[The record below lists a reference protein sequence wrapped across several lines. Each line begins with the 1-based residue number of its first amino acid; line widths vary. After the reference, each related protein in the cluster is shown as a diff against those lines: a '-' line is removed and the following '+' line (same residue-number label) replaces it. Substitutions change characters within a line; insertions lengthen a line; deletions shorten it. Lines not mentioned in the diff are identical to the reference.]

1 MNLLLDECVP
11 RRLKRKFST
20 ENHSCSTVQEAGFAG
35 KTNGELLRL
44 AQGRFQVLVTLDKGL
59 PYQQNLAKTNI
70 SVLLIRAR
78 SNRIDDVLPHIPD
91 CLAALRSIGPGQ
103 VVYVGATH

>member
-1 MNLLLDECVP
+1 
-11 RRLKRKFST
+11 
-20 ENHSCSTVQEAGFAG
+20 VQEAGFAG

-44 AQGRFQVLVTLDKGL
+44 AQGRFQVLITLDKGL

-78 SNRIDDVLPHIPD
+78 ANRIDDVLPHIPD
-91 CLAALRSIGPGQ
+91 CLAALRSIEPGE